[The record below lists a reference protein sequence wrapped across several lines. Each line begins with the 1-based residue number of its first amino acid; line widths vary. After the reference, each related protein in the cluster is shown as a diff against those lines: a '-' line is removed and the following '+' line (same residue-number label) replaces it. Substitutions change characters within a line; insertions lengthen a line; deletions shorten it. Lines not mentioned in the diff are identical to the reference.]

1 MGTIARE
8 RLYKN
13 TQCFHATTIWASLQS
28 RNASPVAVNSWDTRK
43 DGRTCWRGKQGRER
57 ERKQGEAIEEE
68 GIHAHNQVSQIV
80 NNWAAISEPLS

>member
-13 TQCFHATTIWASLQS
+13 TQCFHAVTICASLQS

-43 DGRTCWRGKQGRER
+43 DGRTCWRGKQGKGM

-68 GIHAHNQVSQIV
+68 GIYAHNQVSQIV
-80 NNWAAISEPLS
+80 NNWTAISETLS